1 MFPLFLLATAASA
14 ATTTDLAYVA
24 ANFENA
30 GLGSVF
36 PSFAPEAVLDASF
49 GSSKVAIGQ
58 PVTQDTA
65 GTRPELTVD
74 AGDAFDASGNYSLL
88 LVDANIVGWADSQNL
103 HWLTNGVTLSGNGT
117 STPDY
122 TAATDIRSYAGPGPA
137 AGSGA
142 HRYVLL
148 MYRQPAQFTAPEGF
162 SATIEDVIPFK
173 VGDYATAAGLDLVA
187 ANYFTVENGVA
198 SVSVAQTT
206 SVDPATLSVAS
217 SSASSSA
224 AASSGAASS
233 GSAAASGSQSQSASK
248 SAASGSPSAPASTNT
263 SGTGKTVPSLFA
275 LVAGAVLA
283 LF

>member
-1 MFPLFLLATAASA
+1 MFSLLLLATAASA
-14 ATTTDLAYVA
+14 ATTTDLAYVT

-36 PSFAPEAVLDASF
+36 PSFAPQAVLDASF
-49 GSSKVAIGQ
+49 GTSKVAIGQ

-65 GTRPELTVD
+65 GARPELTVD
-74 AGDAFDASGNYSLL
+74 AGAAFDASGKYSLL
-88 LVDANIVGWADSQNL
+88 LVDTNIVGWADSQNL

-122 TAATDIRSYAGPGPA
+122 TGASDIRSYAGPGPA

-148 MYRQPAQFTAPEGF
+148 MYREPAQFKAPEGF
-162 SATIEDVIPFK
+162 SATINDVIPFK
-173 VGDYATAAGLDLVA
+173 AGDYAKAAGLELVA

-206 SVDPATLSVAS
+206 SVDRATLSVAS
-217 SSASSSA
+217 SSASSA
-224 AASSGAASS
+224 AASS
-233 GSAAASGSQSQSASK
+233 GSAAASGSHSQSASK
-248 SAASGSPSAPASTNT
+248 SAASGSASTPASTHT